1 MEENKEWDY
10 AELLLMQALGSP
22 NTRLTNPFFHN
33 QIKRRIAMLTN
44 SQKPGA
50 QYLRKIMVLP
60 LAVIIAGM
68 FAFTYK
74 NKMVNKSSW
83 LEMPIT
89 IVVDAGHGGD
99 DPGVMSI
106 DKRKSEAEISL
117 QIARQMR
124 KLAGEYNIT
133 VVMTR
138 EDEQFPGG
146 EADRKEGNRKRVEIA
161 NKIKP
166 AAFISLHVSTTPGK
180 EYQNEYSGFEAYISK
195 KRDDINNKMLASAIL
210 QNLSPL
216 YKTRTEARIR
226 HSTGI
231 YVLDQNNYP
240 AVIVECGFINNEKDL
255 AFITDKNNQEKIAR
269 SILEGIVKYKNAK
282 TSVNPDQSQLMND
295 TVPKSKDDNI
305 IFEKLEIE
313 PSFPGGEMAWRKYL
327 ERNLN
332 ANIGV
337 QKGAP
342 NGNYTVFVQFVVA
355 NDGTIRDVNAL
366 TKHGYGME
374 EEALRV
380 IKKGPKW
387 IPGIQNGRTVNAYRK
402 QPVNFFI
409 NNTKKTTSLNIDN
422 IMPNNEVVV
431 VGYKTNQTDNKPVF
445 EKVEVEPSF
454 PGGDVAWRRY
464 LERNANSMVPVDKGA
479 PSGVYKVMVQYIVK
493 DDGSIHD
500 VKALTSFGYGMET
513 EAIRVLE
520 NSPAWSPAM
529 QNGKKVNAYR
539 KQPITFIVE
548 EEKNNSPEKNET
560 TVVGYARDSSKQ
572 IEKVKV
578 VGYGTVKPNKVK
590 EVTVI
595 GYQTKEQ
602 SKK

>member
-1 MEENKEWDY
+1 
-10 AELLLMQALGSP
+10 
-22 NTRLTNPFFHN
+22 
-33 QIKRRIAMLTN
+33 
-44 SQKPGA
+44 
-50 QYLRKIMVLP
+50 
-60 LAVIIAGM
+60 
-68 FAFTYK
+68 
-74 NKMVNKSSW
+74 
-83 LEMPIT
+83 
-89 IVVDAGHGGD
+89 
-99 DPGVMSI
+99 
-106 DKRKSEAEISL
+106 
-117 QIARQMR
+117 
-124 KLAGEYNIT
+124 
-133 VVMTR
+133 MTR

-226 HSTGI
+226 HNTGI

-327 ERNLN
+327 VRNLN